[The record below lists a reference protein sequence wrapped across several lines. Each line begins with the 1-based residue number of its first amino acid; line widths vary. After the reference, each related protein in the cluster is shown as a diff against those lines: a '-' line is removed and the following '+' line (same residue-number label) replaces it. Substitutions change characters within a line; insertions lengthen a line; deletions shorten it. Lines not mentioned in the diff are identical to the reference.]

1 MTERQPLRSYFERV
15 REGLGMM
22 KDAWTK
28 AWRSH
33 PGDWMEESSTSP
45 AGIAPPGIFAKMMN
59 VSDKDIDP
67 DFIPSECERLT
78 ESSITVQNFMRDVKD
93 GKKTV
98 DSAWLFEG
106 RFTPRG
112 RLIREAEKGKKYPF
126 SIRRVSS
133 HAAWQRAVQRG
144 ETYFESFRLA
154 NKNRRKGLS
163 EADPFD
169 SGSETFGQFDPNQY
183 TEYAPTYGGPFFKQL
198 YLYDYLKMHSYAF
211 EAWNHNPLAHRIVN
225 GLAQYSLGRRFD
237 WRVDPSAENANQ
249 KEVIWE
255 EFAERIN
262 LRQRLSKYWARE
274 RSIYGEFMLN
284 VSNWNSI
291 DPSTVWEIVTN
302 PDDIT
307 DVYYYY
313 RSYPTAYQL
322 YTGIKVP
329 GVPGAADQPSQR
341 YIIEQIPYTQVLHT
355 KKNCVSNEKR
365 GRSDLFPILGWLKRV
380 KDLYN
385 AQVIRA
391 QMQSSYIWDVEIDG
405 GPQDINAYV
414 SQYASMP
421 LPGSTHVHNKAV
433 KRTPMPVSPSSGRSS
448 GGSDV
453 SDSLLAFIATAV
465 GLPKDFFNIIAAGGG
480 NRATALVAAEP
491 FTKVVEDEQAD
502 WEYLLTKMAS
512 KVFEQ
517 KGMRFDDGDMEFIF
531 PSVTKDTTSETVKNI
546 MLGESQG
553 YISKETAGTMFG
565 QEMNITTYNFEDEQT
580 KLTDEIASG
589 TNKTGT
595 VPAPEGRA
603 GTDGVVSDG
612 ETPIAGDGKY
622 DLKAQLNNL

>member
-1 MTERQPLRSYFERV
+1 MPDRLPTRGYFERI
-15 REGLGMM
+15 RDGLGMM
-22 KDAWTK
+22 KDAWRK
-28 AWRSH
+28 AWHSH
-33 PGDWMEESSTSP
+33 PGDWMEESSDVP
-45 AGIAPPGIFAKMMN
+45 VGPGSLRFASQIIPLNDPEM
-59 VSDKDIDP
+59 DP
-67 DFIPSECERLT
+67 DSIPKLCETLT
-78 ESSITVQNFMRDVKD
+78 EDSVTVQNFMESVKQ
-93 GKKTV
+93 GKKFV
-98 DSAWLFEG
+98 DAAWLFES

-112 RLIREAEKGKKYPF
+112 RMIRETREKYPF
-126 SIRRVSS
+126 KIKRVAG
-133 HAAWQRAVQRG
+133 HVAWNREVKRG
-144 ETYFESFRLA
+144 EAYFQRVQSPRS
-154 NKNRRKGLS
+154 RRS
-163 EADPFD
+163 QEADPFD
-169 SGSETFGQFDPNQY
+169 SGTEPQLFGPFDPNQY

-198 YLYDYLKMHSYAF
+198 YLYDYLKMHAYAF

-237 WRVDPSAENANQ
+237 WRVDPKADPK
-249 KEVIWE
+249 KEGIWE
-255 EFAERIN
+255 DFAERVN

-284 VSNWNSI
+284 KANWNSI

-329 GVPGAADQPSQR
+329 GVAGAEMQPSQR
-341 YIIEQIPYTQVLHT
+341 YIIEQIPYTQVLHI

-391 QMQSSYIWDVEIDG
+391 QMQASYIWDVTIDG
-405 GPQDINAYV
+405 GPQDVNAYV

-433 KRTPMPVSPSSGRSS
+433 DRKPMPVAPTGRGAS
-448 GGSDV
+448 GGDI
-453 SDSLLAFIATAV
+453 SDSLLAFIATSV
-465 GLPKDFFNIIAAGGG
+465 GLPKDFFNIIATGGG
-480 NRATALVAAEP
+480 SRATALVAAEP

-502 WEYLLTKMAS
+502 WEYLLTKMAEA
-512 KVFEQ
+512 VFEQ
-517 KGMRFDDGDMEFIF
+517 AGMKYEAGDIEFIF

-546 MLGESQG
+546 MLGEAQG
-553 YISKETAGTMFG
+553 YISKRTAGTMYG
-565 QEMNITTYNFEDEQT
+565 QEMNITTYDFEDEQQRMSEDT
-580 KLTDEIASG
+580 QAGL
-589 TNKTGT
+589 NQTGSP
-595 VPAPEGRA
+595 VPPPGRNGMEP
-603 GTDGVVSDG
+603 GTDGTVATDES
-612 ETPIAGDGKY
+612 PIAGDGKF
-622 DLKAQLNNL
+622 DLKAQLGNI